1 MIKTNYMRTT
11 ILPSLYMIMVI
22 HSLINDTSKSLYDC
36 IIKYLFD
43 NTREE
48 FICTI

>member
-1 MIKTNYMRTT
+1 MC
-11 ILPSLYMIMVI
+11 ILLFYHPLYMIMVI
-22 HSLINDTSKSLYDC
+22 YLLIDDTHKSLYDC
-36 IIKYLFD
+36 IIRFLFD